1 MTQLQVVPAGT
12 HFAFVGKCK
21 MSLWIKWII
30 LVAIINFLQ
39 AIPNGRGLNEDSLDT
54 VREFEVNVSILL
66 L

>member
-1 MTQLQVVPAGT
+1 
-12 HFAFVGKCK
+12 
-21 MSLWIKWII
+21 MSFWIKWII

-39 AIPNGRGLNEDSLDT
+39 AIPNGRGLNEDSQDT